1 MDSRISE
8 GCLEQ
13 VLSICPRHAD
23 VRLAE
28 AAWQM
33 LNEMFV
39 GGSLPIS
46 ISMSE
51 PELQGVGL

>member
-39 GGSLPIS
+39 GGSLPVS
-46 ISMSE
+46 
-51 PELQGVGL
+51 LHVRT